1 MRKLD
6 DISLRDFIDVYFGD
20 FSKVGEGT
28 QEEQMKAA
36 SEMCMEYFQ
45 IVGGKGV
52 AVQVSRRDKQLK
64 IQMRS
69 DCLDACEK
77 LLIMGEIDG
86 AIQVMS
92 AMGYEATKENIVS
105 KIDNIRKMD
114 AYALKKMEESEG
126 EKVDITR
133 EHFTKERC
141 FIMGHLKMH
150 IDERVFTAKE
160 YAYLVKQVGDEVE
173 AMMKAN
179 REVKR

>member
-1 MRKLD
+1 MGLG
-6 DISLRDFIDVYFGD
+6 DIALKDFLDVYFGD
-20 FSKVGEGT
+20 FSVLEGT
-28 QEEQMKAA
+28 EEEKMKQA

-45 IVGGKGV
+45 IVGGKQV
-52 AVQVSRRDKQLK
+52 AVQMLKRDKVLK
-64 IQMRS
+64 IEMRGS
-69 DCLDACEK
+69 VLEACEK
-77 LLIMGEIDG
+77 LLLLDEPDA
-86 AIQVMS
+86 AIEVMRS
-92 AMGYEATKENIVS
+92 MGYQVTRESIVE
-105 KIDNIRKMD
+105 KIRNVRHMD